1 MFDCTPTY
9 LYKVIYSN
17 CMLSLIVTLHK
28 DCSEICGPTLQTLP
42 ASGIYMCWLR
52 TLAAAD
58 TCQCGYSSNTE
69 ARLTMCRP
77 VGPAQWMLGANGFK
91 GDPER
96 KLCQW
101 LKTNKEGSKF
111 MIVNIFEVRDN
122 WYFFQASIAMSLCD
136 NNPDSEVMNLSQK
149 YQCTV
154 FYGNALYHLQEYHK
168 AEVSYTSVSCS
179 VGKINIYTYVL

>member
-1 MFDCTPTY
+1 
-9 LYKVIYSN
+9 
-17 CMLSLIVTLHK
+17 
-28 DCSEICGPTLQTLP
+28 
-42 ASGIYMCWLR
+42 
-52 TLAAAD
+52 
-58 TCQCGYSSNTE
+58 
-69 ARLTMCRP
+69 
-77 VGPAQWMLGANGFK
+77 
-91 GDPER
+91 
-96 KLCQW
+96 
-101 LKTNKEGSKF
+101 